1 MGGMSTLMH
10 ARLQTRMTEIPG
22 VHFNVYTPFPVEIL
36 SALTRLA
43 KKRDSS
49 ECDFSSARGRVG
61 ARGEERTCGAVWVGR
76 SAEMAAV
83 SGAEALR
90 TGMVAHAREELE
102 RVVNAVERQRAEV
115 GQHAWGKRVDGVAR
129 GERRAE
135 GSRSQGHGVGDE
147 PPGRSRADHAHITRT
162 RTHCAAAPHHLA
174 HQPPPQQLQPHRHP
188 PQPHRTHAHA
198 PMTKPSNTASAS
210 ASASDVSSKPD
221 AASPPPHSPVA
232 RWPGSHVAV
241 PVLPPWGLL
250 AIALGGLWLCLWRR
264 PWRLPWW

>member
-115 GQHAWGKRVDGVAR
+115 GQHAWGKRGVRESGVCGSAWMGLREASEEPR
-129 GERRAE
+129 GAE
-135 GSRSQGHGVGDE
+135 VKATAWAMSPQAGHE
-147 PPGRSRADHAHITRT
+147 PTTRTSHAHVRIARPLRTTWRTNPHRNSCSHTDTLPSLIGPT
-162 RTHCAAAPHHLA
+162 RTHP
-174 HQPPPQQLQPHRHP
+174 
-188 PQPHRTHAHA
+188 
-198 PMTKPSNTASAS
+198 
-210 ASASDVSSKPD
+210 
-221 AASPPPHSPVA
+221 
-232 RWPGSHVAV
+232 
-241 PVLPPWGLL
+241 
-250 AIALGGLWLCLWRR
+250 
-264 PWRLPWW
+264 